1 MRDETGPPPGTRPSR
16 RLEFSEVVTA
26 DSDDAVDIGDFSAT
40 NSMLEDGASTDDLE
54 MDFLAAVFLA
64 ADFFA
69 TVFFATVFLAA
80 TLVVTFFVARLVR
93 VVAASSA
100 MVEEFVGGS

>member
-40 NSMLEDGASTDDLE
+40 NSMLADGASTDDLE
-54 MDFLAAVFLA
+54 VDFLAAVFLA
-64 ADFFA
+64 AA
-69 TVFFATVFLAA
+69 FFATVFLAA
-80 TLVVTFFVARLVR
+80 TLVVTFFVTFFVARLVR

>member
-1 MRDETGPPPGTRPSR
+1 
-16 RLEFSEVVTA
+16 
-26 DSDDAVDIGDFSAT
+26 
-40 NSMLEDGASTDDLE
+40 MLADGASTDDLE
-54 MDFLAAVFLA
+54 VDFLAAVFLA
-64 ADFFA
+64 AA
-69 TVFFATVFLAA
+69 FFATVFLAG

>member
-1 MRDETGPPPGTRPSR
+1 LRDETGPPPGTRPSR

-40 NSMLEDGASTDDLE
+40 NSMLADGASTDDLE
-54 MDFLAAVFLA
+54 VDFLAAVFLA
-64 ADFFA
+64 AA
-69 TVFFATVFLAA
+69 FFATVFLAA
-80 TLVVTFFVARLVR
+80 TLVVTFFVAFFVARLVR

>member
-16 RLEFSEVVTA
+16 RLEFSEFTTP
-26 DSDDAVDIGDFSAT
+26 DSVEAVDTGDFSAT
-40 NSMLEDGASTDDLE
+40 NSMLVDGASTDDLE
-54 MDFLAAVFLA
+54 VDFLAAVFLA
-64 ADFFA
+64 AA
-69 TVFFATVFLAA
+69 FFATVFLAA

-100 MVEEFVGGS
+100 MVDEFVGGS